1 MPGLTLDALKKRIA
15 EHKLDRIHVFVG
27 EDVRLVDQ
35 LVDAVEATID
45 PADQPFAVERVYA
58 GDAGGTP
65 IDVAASARVF
75 PMLGDRRIVI
85 VLRAEKFLKPKRKAA
100 ATEDP
105 SPDAETEAEES
116 LDFAPLE
123 EYVQKPVDST
133 TLLFVATEIDR
144 SRRFTKRLLEAKHE
158 LVTEFAGLVVD
169 AGAGRRALSP
179 GVAAFVTEEFQRAG
193 RAIEPEAA
201 RQLATRAGGDITKL
215 RGDVER
221 LLLFAGDRKKITAD
235 DVMEVTS
242 ASTNVEDE
250 WAVVNAISDGDVAR
264 ALREA
269 GRRME
274 RGDSPHALVGQL
286 RWWVSSR
293 LAEAD
298 GARVKPALDALLR
311 TDLALKSSGG
321 EDRILVERL
330 VVELTGKPVAQR
342 GGWRG

>member
-1 MPGLTLDALKKRIA
+1 MPALTMDALRKQASAKRLERLYLI
-15 EHKLDRIHVFVG
+15 VG
-27 EDVRLVDQ
+27 EDVRRAEE
-35 LVDAVEATID
+35 AVGLIEATID
-45 PADQPFAVERVYA
+45 PADQPFAVDRAYA
-58 GDAGGTP
+58 GEQAFSLMQ
-65 IDVAASARVF
+65 VADSARVL

-105 SPDAETEAEES
+105 SPDAETESEES

-144 SRRFTKRLLEAKHE
+144 SRRFTKRLLEAKHV

-169 AGAGRRALSP
+169 AGAGRRAVSP
-179 GVAAFVTEEFQRAG
+179 GVAAFVTEEFQRSG
-193 RAIEPEAA
+193 RTIEPEAA

-342 GGWRG
+342 GGWRA